1 MKSGTWDLAAV
12 GSEQPFCPLE
22 LGETGFMAPADSME
36 EDAEPAHHP
45 GRHRE
50 LQAVDSG
57 SSVADSTPDVAEA
70 EFALL
75 LRRTAE
81 LANAAFSLEDG
92 VRAVQNYLAQ
102 ALGWVPLGCRICTHN
117 RRSVGGRRAGMNPRP
132 VATAAQG
139 NGIRPVVLRV
149 DDGGRLLALMAFRPR
164 RAVSAEQ
171 QVLLGQVALQLVALA
186 RRDSQCQGIFAREFE
201 VLHQGQLA
209 GMAEVA
215 QGLSHELSQPLA
227 ALSAYAG
234 ALRRLLANGRA
245 DSAEIAYLGERLLQQ
260 VDRAGGILQATKNFI
275 LHRTCSTGSVDVEA
289 IVRQL
294 VAAARRELADASI
307 DLWLEVAAG
316 MPPARGNEA
325 HLVQIVLSLLAYVV
339 TALQAEQA
347 ERRQI
352 IVRVAHLERE
362 VRIGIVAET
371 GNAATEAEDGQQP
384 FYAAYADSARI
395 GLAISRSLA
404 ELQGGRL
411 WKEEA
416 DGQTSVVVSLP
427 VVH

>member
-1 MKSGTWDLAAV
+1 
-12 GSEQPFCPLE
+12 
-22 LGETGFMAPADSME
+22 
-36 EDAEPAHHP
+36 
-45 GRHRE
+45 
-50 LQAVDSG
+50 
-57 SSVADSTPDVAEA
+57 
-70 EFALL
+70 
-75 LRRTAE
+75 
-81 LANAAFSLEDG
+81 
-92 VRAVQNYLAQ
+92 
-102 ALGWVPLGCRICTHN
+102 
-117 RRSVGGRRAGMNPRP
+117 MNPRP

-307 DLWLEVAAG
+307 DLRLEVAAG

-325 HLVQIVLSLLAYVV
+325 HLVQIVLSLLAYAV